1 VSCLNHD
8 PRKLMCSM
16 DKNSLF
22 LHPVSRHEVP
32 DYFDVIKEPM
42 CWSFIDDK
50 LEKNAYKRVEDFTVS
65 LSQCGFVQLLMA
77 AGYLACAGQR
87 DAIQQAG
94 YNFQPYRQAD

>member
-1 VSCLNHD
+1 
-8 PRKLMCSM
+8 M

-65 LSQCGFVQLLMA
+65 LS
-77 AGYLACAGQR
+77 
-87 DAIQQAG
+87 
-94 YNFQPYRQAD
+94 

>member
-1 VSCLNHD
+1 
-8 PRKLMCSM
+8 M

-22 LHPVSRHEVP
+22 LHPVSKLEVP

-65 LSQCGFVQLLMA
+65 LS
-77 AGYLACAGQR
+77 
-87 DAIQQAG
+87 
-94 YNFQPYRQAD
+94 

>member
-1 VSCLNHD
+1 
-8 PRKLMCSM
+8 M

-65 LSQCGFVQLLMA
+65 PSYGSRGFMLIA
-77 AGYLACAGQR
+77 AGHLSCLRQR
-87 DAIQQAG
+87 DAVQQAG
-94 YNFQPYRQAD
+94 HNLQSHR